1 MSIPEGM
8 RKRNP
13 FDTLDV
19 LFYNP
24 LVSGN
29 ERSPLRE
36 RSLLR
41 EEGAM
46 EVEAKFVISDGDML
60 LRLQRVV
67 RLGPFVPGESVLH
80 QVQDRYLDTD
90 SRVLYKNGFACRLR
104 DRAGE
109 RVLTLKGLGQADAD
123 TLHPSAIHER
133 FESEHVLDDDAF
145 GCSVSA
151 ADPATWPE
159 WSGRDLVL
167 SLVGEEPLQEL
178 FVIDQNRHVRPLWRG
193 ERLVAELSVDEV
205 TLLAAGQRQER
216 SVLEVEL
223 APDGTADDLHQ
234 LVAHLTGT
242 WGLLPE
248 TRSKFDLGLA
258 LLEPADR
265 ISDEECRELER
276 LIEQDPDEHVR
287 QRARLILGWG
297 RGAPVHDL
305 CEQVGLS
312 LSWSY
317 ELIKRFREERMAF
330 FAAAHGA
337 GESPRV
343 GGSPPRPAG
352 ETDVEPDSGE
362 IISQEESE
370 QGSEEKA
377 APGREGR
384 ISVDELCERFQV
396 DLAHARWVRDLA
408 LALFDA
414 TLSIHK
420 LGPELRRL
428 LEVMGLLHN
437 VGLETD
443 PDRHHIAGAEIVLEN
458 PPEELSEI
466 ETRMLAA
473 AIYLHRKRMRRKRL
487 RAEVVVSLPPSILRD
502 TLVLASLVRLAD
514 GLDYAQSQ
522 ASVLKEVHIT
532 SAAVQ
537 VVVSGPSA
545 EVDAA
550 RAQAKADLWETLF
563 DVPFFFSAGRTVSAL
578 GAPQAEGPPEAADA
592 AILDAAAGAGTPG
605 ILAGDPM
612 GEAGRKV
619 FRVHLARM
627 LQHEPGTRAG
637 EDIEE
642 LHDMR
647 VAVRR
652 MRAAFQVFGPHYKAR
667 AIRGYVIGLRRTGRA
682 LGAVRDLDVFME
694 RAQSYLDTLPAER
707 AGVLEP
713 LLDVWRAE
721 REKARQAMIDY
732 LDGDRY
738 RDFVDAFCL
747 FVETPGAGV
756 RDSDDIPPRPTLIGH
771 VAPQLIYTRWAGV
784 QAFGPLLDGAPISVL
799 HALRIECKRL
809 RYTLE
814 FFQDVL
820 GPTSTQAIAQ
830 VVELQDHLGSLN
842 DADVANAIL
851 SDFLFATKGKS
862 PERVIA
868 PGVVHYLAAKQ
879 SELQT
884 LIATFPQVWEQFNR
898 PEVRRWLAEAVA
910 DL

>member
-1 MSIPEGM
+1 
-8 RKRNP
+8 
-13 FDTLDV
+13 
-19 LFYNP
+19 
-24 LVSGN
+24 
-29 ERSPLRE
+29 
-36 RSLLR
+36 
-41 EEGAM
+41 M
-46 EVEAKFVISDGDML
+46 EVEAKFVIPDRDTL
-60 LRLQRVV
+60 LRLQRIV
-67 RLGPFVPGESVLH
+67 RLGPFVPGEGTLH
-80 QVQDRYLDTD
+80 QVKDRYLDTD
-90 SRVLYKNGFACRLR
+90 GRVLYKNGFACRLR

-109 RVLTLKGLGQADAD
+109 RVVTLKGLGQADAD

-133 FESEHVLDDDAF
+133 FESEHALDDGD
-145 GCSVSA
+145 ST
-151 ADPATWPE
+151 DPATWPE
-159 WSGRDLVL
+159 WSGRDLVR

-178 FVIDQNRHVRPLWRG
+178 FVVNQDRHVRPLWRG

-205 TLLAAGQRQER
+205 TLLAAGQRTQSAVRREM
-216 SVLEVEL
+216 SVLEAEL
-223 APDGTADDLHQ
+223 APDGAIEDLH
-234 LVAHLTGT
+234 LLAAHLMET

-248 TRSKFDLGLA
+248 PRSKFDLGLA
-258 LLEPADR
+258 LLEPDELDCSSLADGVLLADR
-265 ISDEECRELER
+265 ISDKERQELDR
-276 LIEQDPDEHVR
+276 LIEQSPDEHVR

-297 RGAPVHDL
+297 EGVPVCDL

-312 LSWSY
+312 SSWSY

-330 FAAAHGA
+330 FAAAPTQSAA
-337 GESPRV
+337 GGSPRA
-343 GGSPPRPAG
+343 GGSPPRLAG

-362 IISQEESE
+362 IVPQQESE
-370 QGSEEKA
+370 EGSEKDQ
-377 APGREGR
+377 EGR
-384 ISVDELCERFQV
+384 TSVDELCERFQV

-420 LGPELRRL
+420 LGPEHRRL
-428 LEVMGLLHN
+428 LQVMGLLHN

-443 PDRHHIAGAEIVLEN
+443 PDRHHIAGAEIILEN
-458 PPEELSEI
+458 PPAELSEI

-473 AIYLHRKRMRRKRL
+473 AVYLHRKRMRRKRL
-487 RAEVVVSLPPSILRD
+487 RAEVVASLPPSILRD

-522 ASVLKEVHIT
+522 ASKLEEVRIT

-537 VVVSGPSA
+537 VVVSGPCA

-550 RAQAKADLWETLF
+550 RAQAKADLWETQF
-563 DVPFFFSAGRTVSAL
+563 DLPFFFSAGRTVPAL
-578 GAPQAEGPPEAADA
+578 DAPQAERLPEAAGA
-592 AILDAAAGAGTPG
+592 ALLDVAAAASAPG

-619 FRVHLARM
+619 FRFHLARM

-694 RAQSYLDTLPAER
+694 RARSYLDTLPADR
-707 AGVLEP
+707 AGDLDP

-738 RDFVDAFCL
+738 RDFVDAFRL

-756 RDSDDIPPRPTLIGH
+756 RDSDDIPPKPTLIGH

-784 QAFGPLLDGAPISVL
+784 QAFGPLLEGAPISVL

-820 GPTSTQAIAQ
+820 GPTSGKVIAQ

-884 LIATFPQVWEQFNR
+884 LIATFPQVWERFNR
-898 PEVRRWLAEAVA
+898 PQVRHWLAEAVA
-910 DL
+910 EL